1 MFNCIPLE
9 HGEATLVLTYM
20 GRCGLEAVNLS
31 FSLYIFQVYR
41 KNWMFKLVGSEVFH
55 IGKKA
60 KVAEIMIS
68 SKGMSFEY
76 VLTVDGKPLEKFVQA
91 QAKNT
96 RTWLP
101 VINGTDHRVVLGKSY
116 NLSLVYSIAGACLHV

>member
-1 MFNCIPLE
+1 MYRLSCMLS
-9 HGEATLVLTYM
+9 HVL
-20 GRCGLEAVNLS
+20 
-31 FSLYIFQVYR
+31 QVFR

-55 IGKKA
+55 VGKRS
-60 KVAEIMIS
+60 KVAEITIT

-76 VLTVDGKPLEKFVQA
+76 VLTVDGKSLEKFVQA

-101 VINGTDHRVVLGKSY
+101 VINGENHRVVLGE
-116 NLSLVYSIAGACLHV
+116 LV